1 MEQSPNDSPRPV
13 LLSLRSF
20 LESESS
26 EPAPAAP
33 MSPESTAEIPQQHT
47 LEPTEDWPED
57 LGQIVVEEQQLSGEE
72 PRDLMVVQRLPEGA
86 LKRMS
91 ESQSQEVLGLGSCA
105 TSPAATLRLTL
116 KPPDLPEI
124 LLSEEAAESSRPSS
138 SPKQQFAEPAAAETD
153 DEAPTPPACLPLAP
167 PSLATLG
174 PEDLK
179 SLISPQV
186 HAVLV
191 DSSKF
196 TFGPRATS
204 LESSQAD
211 IQSLVLED
219 PAPEEPETRKK
230 ERPEIPRLNLELLQL
245 NNPSNRLVHLTYS
258 QCLHLLSG
266 EGDKE
271 SSLSSEPKRPGC
283 MQRLW
288 QCCRGGSRE
297 PAEIQ
302 AQCRLLLALDKRP
315 VGDGEVDRRLL
326 YSVWRQLRP
335 GRNYANPSEEWAT
348 VGFRTKDPRTEAST
362 LVLLQLLFLTS
373 ERSAYA
379 TRLLEVSKKRG
390 TAFPFAEECIAA
402 VSLALKVLKSGA
414 LAAVIRETK
423 DASATFSLFFLG
435 CLDAWLHEHMRS
447 PGYVDRAM
455 LETSVSRN
463 PRAVVQHAQSNVQ

>member
-1 MEQSPNDSPRPV
+1 MEQLPNDSPRPI

-33 MSPESTAEIPQQHT
+33 NSPKNTAEIPPPHT
-47 LEPTEDWPED
+47 PSPTSDWPED
-57 LGQIVVEEQQLSGEE
+57 LNQIAVEDQQLSVRE
-72 PRDLMVVQRLPEGA
+72 PMDLMVVQRLPEGA

-91 ESQSQEVLGLGSCA
+91 ESQSQEVLGSSI
-105 TSPAATLRLTL
+105 SPPATLRLTL

-124 LLSEEAAESSRPSS
+124 LLSEDVAESIPPCY
-138 SPKQQFAEPAAAETD
+138 SPKQQFEEPAAETD
-153 DEAPTPPACLPLAP
+153 DEAPTPPICLPQAP
-167 PSLATLG
+167 PALATLG

-204 LESSQAD
+204 LESSQEEVQA
-211 IQSLVLED
+211 LGLED

-230 ERPEIPRLNLELLQL
+230 ERPEIPRLNLELLQH
-245 NNPSNRLVHLTYS
+245 NNPLNRLVHITYS
-258 QCLHLLSG
+258 QCLHLLSE

-271 SSLSSEPKRPGC
+271 SSLSPEPKRQNC

-288 QCCRGGSRE
+288 QCCKGGSRE
-297 PAEIQ
+297 PAEIE

-315 VGDGEVDRRLL
+315 VGDEELDRRLL
-326 YSVWRQLRP
+326 YSVWRQLKP
-335 GRNYANPSEEWAT
+335 GQNYTNPSEEWLT
-348 VGFRTKDPRTEAST
+348 VGFRTKDPRTEVST

-379 TRLLEVSKKRG
+379 NRLLEVSKKRG
-390 TAFPFAEECIAA
+390 TAFLYAEECIAA

-423 DASATFSLFFLG
+423 DAPATFSLFFLA
-435 CLDAWLHEHMRS
+435 CLDTWLHEHMRS
-447 PGYVDRAM
+447 PGYVDRAI
-455 LETSVSRN
+455 LEANVRRN
-463 PRAVVQHAQSNVQ
+463 PRAMVQYAQSNVQ